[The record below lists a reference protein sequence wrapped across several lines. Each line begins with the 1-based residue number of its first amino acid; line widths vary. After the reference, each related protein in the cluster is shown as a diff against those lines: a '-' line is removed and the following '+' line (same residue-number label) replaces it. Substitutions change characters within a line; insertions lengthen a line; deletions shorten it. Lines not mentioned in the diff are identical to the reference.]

1 MLLPQVI
8 FGGHESEMQI
18 VFMSPAIVYFFNP
31 VIPLRISTESKMT
44 VCWQLLEFHLENSSL
59 LCDTTYCDRIKL

>member
-8 FGGHESEMQI
+8 FGGHEREMQI
-18 VFMSPAIVYFFNP
+18 VFMSPTIVFFFNP

-44 VCWQLLEFHLENSSL
+44 VCWQLLVFHPKNSSP